1 MLVSLVHKPRH
12 ALLFRSNNFV
22 AYIAG
27 SIHIA
32 RCSAWL
38 NTDSDS
44 GEIQEMDDADDPSFS
59 EMRKRKFAYQ
69 IGKDV
74 LTNGNGAVADSY
86 FKNYSANHS
95 YEDVFEAAFN
105 VKYLVDL
112 IKTVWGAESPYK
124 LLDCGSANGLTL
136 EQFEKFGVEAWGIE
150 NSAYIH
156 SKTPEQWRERNLLGD
171 VRKLPFKDASFDFV
185 YETCLPYVPTEEI
198 DQAIKE
204 LFRICR
210 VGVLFHGTTTDMT
223 EEVIRDH
230 ELFAG
235 LQTFW
240 TFSEWS
246 DAFVRNGF
254 QLAVSSSAMLDQIW
268 QIEQEADPDDWD
280 WYPNKESVRYS
291 YFSKP

>member
-1 MLVSLVHKPRH
+1 MTDDSFPVASTSPVWASRNDF
-12 ALLFRSNNFV
+12 ARQFRGHV
-22 AYIAG
+22 
-27 SIHIA
+27 
-32 RCSAWL
+32 
-38 NTDSDS
+38 D
-44 GEIQEMDDADDPSFS
+44 Q
-59 EMRKRKFAYQ
+59 
-69 IGKDV
+69 
-74 LTNGNGAVADSY
+74 
-86 FKNYSANHS
+86 
-95 YEDVFEAAFN
+95 DVFR
-105 VKYLVDL
+105 
-112 IKTVWGAESPYK
+112 G
-124 LLDCGSANGLTL
+124 G
-136 EQFEKFGVEAWGIE
+136 
-150 NSAYIH
+150 
-156 SKTPEQWRERNLLGD
+156 R
-171 VRKLPFKDASFDFV
+171 
-185 YETCLPYVPTEEI
+185 EEI

-254 QLAVSSSAMLDQIW
+254 QLAVSSSVMLDQIW

-280 WYPNKESVRYS
+280 WYPTKESVRYS